1 MILISHLKNGLRI
14 FMHQMPYMKH
24 INRAKLFIS
33 LFTFIIIILFPGCK
47 PVPQLKAGEGYV
59 NVKGGKIWYRILGE
73 GKKIPIL
80 MLHGG
85 PGGTSRSFYQFA
97 SLGDERPVI
106 IFDQLGSGRSD
117 HHTDSTLLT
126 VENFVQQVKA
136 IKTSLGLKEF
146 YLHGHSWGT
155 ALALE
160 YYLKYPKGIKAL
172 IFNSP
177 YFSTS
182 VWKADA
188 DTLISTLPD
197 SIQLAIKTGEKNNNF
212 ESPEYKNANEV
223 FSKNFGVRKTRLT
236 SELDT
241 AISKGNKFIYNY
253 MWGPTEF
260 TATGTLINYNR
271 VPGLKTITVPTL
283 FITGEFDEARP
294 ATVKHFQTLVPNAK
308 YVMIEGAGHGT
319 MHDNKSQNISEI
331 KKFLAEVE
339 LK

>member
-1 MILISHLKNGLRI
+1 
-14 FMHQMPYMKH
+14 MKH
-24 INRAKLFIS
+24 INNCKLLIS
-33 LFTFIIIILFPGCK
+33 SFAFIIIVFFSGCK
-47 PVPQLKAGEGYV
+47 SVTHLKPREGYV
-59 NVKGGKIWYRILGE
+59 NVQGGKIWYRILGE
-73 GKKIPIL
+73 GNKTPML

-97 SLGDERPVI
+97 SLGEDRPVI

-117 HHTDSTLLT
+117 YHTDTTLLT
-126 VENFVQQVKA
+126 VESFVEQVQTL
-136 IKTSLGLKEF
+136 KTSLGLKEF

-172 IFNSP
+172 LFNSP
-177 YFSTS
+177 YFSTA

-197 SIQLAIKTGEKNNNF
+197 SIQLAIKTGEKNHDF
-212 ESPEYKNANEV
+212 ESPQYKNANEV
-223 FSKNFGVRKTRLT
+223 FSKNFGVRKIRLT

-241 AISKGNKFIYNY
+241 AISKGNTFIYNY

-271 VPGLKTITVPTL
+271 VQSLKTIKVPTL

-294 ATVKHFQTLVPNAK
+294 ATVKSFQRLVPK
-308 YVMIEGAGHGT
+308 SKFVMIEGAGHGT
-319 MHDNKSQNISEI
+319 MHDNKSQNINAI
-331 KKFLAEVE
+331 KNFLDEVE

>member
-1 MILISHLKNGLRI
+1 MKSICKSKLLISL
-14 FMHQMPYMKH
+14 
-24 INRAKLFIS
+24 S
-33 LFTFIIIILFPGCK
+33 TFIIVALFAGCK
-47 PVPQLKAGEGYV
+47 STPQLKAGEGYV

-73 GKKIPIL
+73 GKKAPIL

-97 SLGDERPVI
+97 SLGEDRPVI
-106 IFDQLGSGRSD
+106 IFDQLGSGRSGY
-117 HHTDSTLLT
+117 HTDTTLLK
-126 VENFVQQVKA
+126 VDNFVEQVEA
-136 IKTSLGLKEF
+136 VKTSLGLKEF
-146 YLHGHSWGT
+146 YLQGHSWGT

-160 YYLKYPKGIKAL
+160 YYLKYPKGIKAI

-177 YFSTS
+177 YFNTS
-182 VWKADA
+182 LWKADA

-197 SIQLAIKTGEKNNNF
+197 SIQLAIKTGEKNH
-212 ESPEYKNANEV
+212 EYQSSAYKNANEV
-223 FSKNFGVRKTRLT
+223 YSKNFGVRKTRLT

-241 AISKGNKFIYNY
+241 AISKGNEFIYNY

-271 VPGLKTITVPTL
+271 VQSLKSIKVPTL

-294 ATVKHFQTLVPNAK
+294 ATVKYFQSLVPNAK

-319 MHDNKSQNISEI
+319 MHDNRSQNISAI
-331 KKFLAEVE
+331 KTFLDEVD
-339 LK
+339 LNK

>member
-1 MILISHLKNGLRI
+1 MSNL
-14 FMHQMPYMKH
+14 
-24 INRAKLFIS
+24 KLFS
-33 LFTFIIIILFPGCK
+33 RLFTIILFALLTGCK
-47 PVPQLKAGEGYV
+47 STPALKPGEGYIKV
-59 NVKGGKIWYRILGE
+59 NGGKIWYRIMGE
-73 GKKIPIL
+73 GRQTPIL

-85 PGGTSRSFYQFA
+85 PGGTSKSFYQFA
-97 SLGDERPVI
+97 SLSEDRPII

-117 HHTDSTLLT
+117 YHTDTSLLK
-126 VENFVQQVKA
+126 VENFVEQVEAVKN
-136 IKTSLGLKEF
+136 TLGLKEF

-160 YYLKYPKGIKAL
+160 YYLKYPAGIKAI

-197 SIQLAIKTGEKNNNF
+197 SIQMAIKTGEKNKDF
-212 ESPEYKNANEV
+212 ESPAYKNANEV
-223 FSKNFGVRKTRLT
+223 FAKNFGLRKTRLI

-241 AISKGNKFIYNY
+241 VPAKGNSFIYNY

-260 TATGTLINYNR
+260 TATGTLLNYDR
-271 VPGLKTITVPTL
+271 VSSLKSITIPTL

-294 ATVKHFQTLVPNAK
+294 ATVKRFQSLVSNSKFVVIA
-308 YVMIEGAGHGT
+308 GAGHGT
-319 MHDNKSQNISEI
+319 MHDNRSENINAISNFLKEI
-331 KKFLAEVE
+331 EHK
-339 LK
+339 

>member
-1 MILISHLKNGLRI
+1 
-14 FMHQMPYMKH
+14 MKH
-24 INRAKLFIS
+24 IYNSKLFIS
-33 LFTFIIIILFPGCK
+33 LFTFTIIALFTGCRS
-47 PVPQLKAGEGYV
+47 VPQLKAGEGYV

-73 GKKIPIL
+73 GKQTPIL

-85 PGGTSRSFYQFA
+85 PGGTSKSFYQFA
-97 SLGDERPVI
+97 SLGEDRPVI

-117 HHTDSTLLT
+117 HHTDTSLLK
-126 VENFVQQVKA
+126 VENFVEQVEA
-136 IKTSLGLKEF
+136 LKTSLGLKEF

-160 YYLKYPKGIKAL
+160 YYIKYPKGIKAI

-182 VWKADA
+182 LWKADA

-197 SIQLAIKTGEKNNNF
+197 SIQLAIKTGEKNQDF
-212 ESPEYKNANEV
+212 ESPGYKNANEV
-223 FSKNFGVRKTRLT
+223 FSKHFGVRKTRLT

-241 AISKGNKFIYNY
+241 AASKGNTFIYNY

-271 VPGLKTITVPTL
+271 VQSLKTIKVPTL

-294 ATVKHFQTLVPNAK
+294 TTVKYFQSLVPNAK

-319 MHDNKSQNISEI
+319 MHDNRSQNINAI
-331 KKFLAEVE
+331 KIFLNEVD

>member
-1 MILISHLKNGLRI
+1 
-14 FMHQMPYMKH
+14 MKH
-24 INRAKLFIS
+24 INNSKLFIS
-33 LFTFIIIILFPGCK
+33 LFTFIIIALFAGCRS
-47 PVPQLKAGEGYV
+47 VPQLKAGEGYV

-73 GKKIPIL
+73 GKQTPIL

-85 PGGTSRSFYQFA
+85 PGGTSKSFYQFA
-97 SLGDERPVI
+97 SLGEDRPVI

-117 HHTDSTLLT
+117 HHTDTTLLK
-126 VENFVQQVKA
+126 VENFVEQVA
-136 IKTSLGLKEF
+136 ALKTSLGLKEF

-160 YYLKYPKGIKAL
+160 YYLKYPKGIKAI

-177 YFSTS
+177 YFSTPL
-182 VWKADA
+182 WKADA

-197 SIQLAIKTGEKNNNF
+197 SIQLAIKTGEKDHDF
-212 ESPEYKNANEV
+212 ESPGYKNANEV
-223 FSKNFGVRKTRLT
+223 FNKNFGVRKTRLT

-241 AISKGNKFIYNY
+241 ATSEGNTFIYNY

-271 VPGLKTITVPTL
+271 VQSLKTINIPTL

-294 ATVKHFQTLVPNAK
+294 ATVKYFQSLVPNAQ

-319 MHDNKSQNISEI
+319 MHDNRIQNLNAI
-331 KKFLAEVE
+331 KKFLDEVD
-339 LK
+339 LR

>member
-1 MILISHLKNGLRI
+1 
-14 FMHQMPYMKH
+14 MKH
-24 INRAKLFIS
+24 INNCKLFAT
-33 LFTFIIIILFPGCK
+33 LFTFIIIVFFAGCK
-47 PVPQLKAGEGYV
+47 STPQLKAGEGYV
-59 NVKGGKIWYRILGE
+59 TVKGGKIWYRILGE
-73 GKKIPIL
+73 GKQTPIL

-85 PGGTSRSFYQFA
+85 PGGTSKSFYQLA
-97 SLGDERPVI
+97 ELGNDRPVI
-106 IFDQLGSGRSD
+106 IFDQLGSGQSGY
-117 HHTDSTLLT
+117 HTDTTLLT
-126 VENFVQQVKA
+126 VENFVEQVEA
-136 IKTSLGLKEF
+136 LKTSLQLKEF

-160 YYLKYPKGIKAL
+160 YYLKYPKGIKAI

-182 VWKADA
+182 LWKADA

-197 SIQLAIKTGEKNNNF
+197 SIQKAIKTGEKNHDF

-223 FSKNFGVRKTRLT
+223 FTKNFGIRKTRLK

-241 AISKGNKFIYNY
+241 STLKGNTFIYNY

-271 VPGLKTITVPTL
+271 VQSLKTITVPTL

-294 ATVKHFQTLVPNAK
+294 TTVKYFQSLVPNSK
-308 YVMIEGAGHGT
+308 FIMIDGAGHGT
-319 MHDNKSQNISEI
+319 MHDNRSQNISAI
-331 KKFLAEVE
+331 KNFLDSLE